1 MRILRFGAVTL
12 LLSLCSSAGLA
23 SADDGAVALLPFQ
36 GAQAAKV
43 RQNVQKGLAAA
54 DVELVPLKRVTAVV
68 KNTKGYAKQAA
79 KLDAGTLVRTR
90 VRRVEGRWVGDTDV
104 RNAKGQRVEKFRNT
118 SSSLTRLSNR
128 IVAGLMKSGRMQ
140 VAGAAGAAAAAP
152 RAEREAPP
160 APTQPRLVV
169 RPFTGAQAAKIRGA
183 AVRGL
188 RSEPVEMFPNKQ
200 FAAKAKSMG
209 VNLKSDGGHVAPASA
224 LAVSGL
230 IDGDVLYEDRVWSA
244 YVRLIDGDSAA
255 VISQH
260 YYDAST
266 SAALAKSVQANIG
279 SDFREDIRKL
289 GVAVPGAAVAVPGAA
304 VAAPI
309 AAATPTRSE
318 STSSEKKEKDEPK
331 PKAKKKRPKGDRPA
345 AVDIELDFRVVH
357 RTFGYK
363 DDVRGDLRDYKL
375 TAGPGV
381 GIKFQYYPG
390 AHFTAGVGAQFG
402 IDFEW
407 ERLFKIDSTRLD
419 ATGQEQSFPTESQQ
433 FLIGLRWRYP
443 KGRWEPSVVLGYGVH
458 RFSFGLSGPPVPG
471 EDNTAGIPS
480 VKYEFVRVG
489 GGFRVEIGKRELF
502 ILAASIAFRGTFSV
516 GPIGT
521 SLWFPEAKAN
531 GMDALLMMGFALGK
545 GFEIR
550 LSGDYRRYG
559 FDLNPVPGEAPYV
572 AGGALDQYWGG
583 ALGVAWRR

>member
-1 MRILRFGAVTL
+1 MRILRFGALTL
-12 LLSLCSSAGLA
+12 LLSLISFAGVA
-23 SADDGAVALLPFQ
+23 SADDRPVALLPFQ
-36 GAQAAKV
+36 GPQAAKV

-54 DVELVPLKRVTAVV
+54 EVELVSLKRVSSVV
-68 KNTKGYAKQAA
+68 KSTKGYAKQAA
-79 KLDAGTLVRTR
+79 KLQAGALVRAR
-90 VRRVEGRWVGDTDV
+90 IRRIEGRWVADAEV
-104 RNAKGQRVEKFRNT
+104 RSAKGQRVEKFRVT
-118 SSSLTRLSNR
+118 SSNMTRLSNR
-128 IVAGLMKSGRMQ
+128 IVAQLLKTGRMPL
-140 VAGAAGAAAAAP
+140 AGVT
-152 RAEREAPP
+152 AEASKAEPETP
-160 APTQPRLVV
+160 APTKPRLVI

-188 RSEPVEMFPNKQ
+188 RSGSVELFPNQK
-200 FAAKAKSMG
+200 FTAKAKSLG
-209 VNLKSDGGHVAPASA
+209 ADLKSEGGHVAPASA

-230 IDGDVLYEDRVWSA
+230 IDGDVLHEDGVWSA
-244 YVRLIDGDSAA
+244 YVRLTDGDSAN

-266 SAALAKSVQANIG
+266 ASALAKSVQTNIG
-279 SDFREDIRKL
+279 SDFRKDIKNL
-289 GVAVPGAAVAVPGAA
+289 GVKGPGAA

-309 AAATPTRSE
+309 AAATPAPAAPAKT
-318 STSSEKKEKDEPK
+318 KEEDEPK
-331 PKAKKKRPKGDRPA
+331 KTKKKRAKGERPA

-357 RTFGYK
+357 RTFRYNE
-363 DDVRGDLRDYKL
+363 DLRGDLRDYTL
-375 TAGPGV
+375 SVGPGV

-402 IDFEW
+402 VDFEW
-407 ERLFKIDSTRLD
+407 ERLFNIDSTRAD
-419 ATGQEQSFPTESQQ
+419 GQTFPTDSQQ

-458 RFSFGLSGPPVPG
+458 NFGFGLSGPPVPG

-480 VKYEFVRVG
+480 VKYEFVRLG
-489 GGFRVEIGKRELF
+489 AGFRVAVGKKEIF
-502 ILAASIAFRGTFSV
+502 ILATNISFRGVFSV
-516 GPIGT
+516 GGIGT
-521 SLWFPEAKAN
+521 NLWFPEAKAN
-531 GMDALLMMGFALGK
+531 GMDALLMLGFALPK

-559 FDLNPVPGEAPYV
+559 FDLNPVPPDPPYV

>member
-1 MRILRFGAVTL
+1 MQILRFGAMTL
-12 LLSLCSSAGLA
+12 LLSLCSSAGTA
-23 SADDGAVALLPFQ
+23 SADEGRAALLPFQ

-43 RQNVQKGLAAA
+43 RQNVQKGLASSEV
-54 DVELVPLKRVTAVV
+54 DLVSLKRVTSVV
-68 KNTKGYAKQAA
+68 RSTKGYAKQAA
-79 KLDAGTLVRTR
+79 KLDASALVRTR
-90 VRRVEGRWVGDTDV
+90 VRRVEGRWVGDTEV
-104 RNAKGQRVEKFRNT
+104 RNAKGQRVEKFRST
-118 SSSLTRLSNR
+118 SSSLMRLSNR
-128 IVAGLMKSGRMQ
+128 IVAGLMKTGRMPL
-140 VAGAAGAAAAAP
+140 AGAVGAAASGTK
-152 RAEREAPP
+152 AEAKTP
-160 APTQPRLVV
+160 APTEPRLVI
-169 RPFTGAQAAKIRGA
+169 RPFAGAQAGKIRGA

-188 RSEPVEMFPNKQ
+188 RSEPVELFPSKR
-200 FAAKAKSMG
+200 FDAKAKSMG
-209 VNLKSDGGHVAPASA
+209 VNLKSEGGHIAPASA

-244 YVRLIDGDSAA
+244 YVRLVDGDSAK

-279 SDFREDIRKL
+279 SDFRKDIRKL
-289 GVAVPGAAVAVPGAA
+289 GVAVPGAA

-309 AAATPTRSE
+309 AAATPTRGE
-318 STSSEKKEKDEPK
+318 STESKQQERDEPK
-331 PKAKKKRPKGDRPA
+331 TKAATKAKTKRPKGDRPA
-345 AVDIELDFRVVH
+345 AVDIEIDFRVVH
-357 RTFGYK
+357 RRFDYK
-363 DDVRGDLRDYKL
+363 DDLRGDLRDYKL

-381 GIKFQYYPG
+381 GIKFQYFPG

-402 IDFEW
+402 VDFEW

-419 ATGQEQSFPTESQQ
+419 ENFEEQSFPTESQQ

-443 KGRWEPSVVLGYGVH
+443 KGRWEPSVVIGYGVQ

-471 EDNTAGIPS
+471 EDNTAGIPG

-489 GGFRVEIGKRELF
+489 GGFRVEIGKKELF

-516 GPIGT
+516 GGIGT
-521 SLWFPEAKAN
+521 SVWFPEAKAN
-531 GMDALLMMGFALGK
+531 GMDALLMIGFALPK

-559 FDLNPVPGEAPYV
+559 FDLNPVPPDPPYV
-572 AGGALDQYWGG
+572 AGGALDQYFGG
-583 ALGVAWRR
+583 ALGVAWRY

>member
-1 MRILRFGAVTL
+1 MRILRFGAMTL
-12 LLSLCSSAGLA
+12 LLSLCWSAGLA
-23 SADDGAVALLPFQ
+23 SADDDAVALLPFQ

-90 VRRVEGRWVGDTDV
+90 VRRVEGRWVGDTEV

-128 IVAGLMKSGRMQ
+128 IVAALMQSGRMP
-140 VAGAAGAAAAAP
+140 VGGATGAAAAAA
-152 RAEREAPP
+152 RAEPETP
-160 APTQPRLVV
+160 APTQPRLVI
-169 RPFTGAQAAKIRGA
+169 RPFTGAQAGKIRGA

-188 RSEPVEMFPNKQ
+188 RAEPVEMLPNKQ

-209 VNLKSDGGHVAPASA
+209 VNLKSEGGHVAPASA

-244 YVRLIDGDSAA
+244 YIRLVDGDSAE

-279 SDFREDIRKL
+279 SDFRKDIRKL
-289 GVAVPGAAVAVPGAA
+289 GVAVPGAA

-309 AAATPTRSE
+309 AAATPTPSE
-318 STSSEKKEKDEPK
+318 STSSKIKEKDEPK
-331 PKAKKKRPKGDRPA
+331 PKATKKRRKGDLPA
-345 AVDIELDFRVVH
+345 AVDIEIDFRVVH
-357 RTFGYK
+357 RTFNYN
-363 DDVRGDLRDYKL
+363 DDLRGDLRDYKL

-443 KGRWEPSVVLGYGVH
+443 KGRWEPSIVLGYGVH
-458 RFSFGLSGPPVPG
+458 RFSFGLSGPPVPNQ
-471 EDNTAGIPS
+471 DNTAGVPS
-480 VKYEFVRVG
+480 VKYEFVRLG
-489 GGFRVEIGKRELF
+489 GGFRVAIGKKELF

-521 SLWFPEAKAN
+521 NLWFPEAKAN
-531 GMDALLMMGFALGK
+531 GMDALLMMGFALPK

-572 AGGALDQYWGG
+572 AGGALDQYFGG
-583 ALGVAWRR
+583 AVGVAWRR

>member
-1 MRILRFGAVTL
+1 MRILRFGAMTL

-23 SADDGAVALLPFQ
+23 SADDGPVALLPFQ
-36 GAQAAKV
+36 GTQAAKV

-54 DVELVPLKRVTAVV
+54 KVDLVSLKRVTAVV
-68 KNTKGYAKQAA
+68 KNTQGYAKQAA
-79 KLDAGTLVRTR
+79 ELNAGTLVRTR
-90 VRRVEGRWVGDTDV
+90 VRRVEGRWIGDTDI

-118 SSSLTRLSNR
+118 SSSLIRLSNR
-128 IVAGLMKSGRMQ
+128 IVAQLMKTGRMPLL
-140 VAGAAGAAAAAP
+140 GAAGAAAAAP
-152 RAEREAPP
+152 KAEPQTP

-169 RPFTGAQAAKIRGA
+169 RPFTGVQAGKIRGA
-183 AVRGL
+183 AVSGL
-188 RSEPVEMFPNKQ
+188 RSESVEMFPNKQ

-209 VNLKSDGGHVAPASA
+209 VNLKSEGGHVAPASA

-230 IDGDVLYEDRVWSA
+230 IDGDVLHEDGVWSA
-244 YVRLIDGDSAA
+244 YVRLVDGDSAK

-260 YYDAST
+260 FYDAST
-266 SAALAKSVQANIG
+266 SAALAKSVQTNIG
-279 SDFREDIRKL
+279 SDFRKDIKKL
-289 GVAVPGAAVAVPGAA
+289 GVAVPGAAVA
-304 VAAPI
+304 APM
-309 AAATPTRSE
+309 AAATPTRGE
-318 STSSEKKEKDEPK
+318 STSSKEKEKAESK
-331 PKAKKKRPKGDRPA
+331 PKTKTKRRKDDRPA

-357 RTFGYK
+357 RTFQYN
-363 DDVRGDLRDYKL
+363 DVLPNDPRGDLRDYKL

-381 GIKFQYYPG
+381 GIKFQYFPG

-407 ERLFKIDSTRLD
+407 ERLFKIDSTRAD
-419 ATGQEQSFPTESQQ
+419 GATFPTEAQQ
-433 FLIGLRWRYP
+433 FLVGLRWRYP
-443 KGRWEPSVVLGYGVH
+443 KGRWEPSVVIDYGVQ

-480 VKYEFVRVG
+480 VKYEFIRVG
-489 GGFRVEIGKRELF
+489 GGFRVAIGKKELV
-502 ILAASIAFRGTFSV
+502 ILAANIAFRGTFSV
-516 GPIGT
+516 GGIGT
-521 SLWFPEAKAN
+521 NVWFPEAKAN
-531 GMDALLMMGFALGK
+531 GMDALLMMGFALPK

-559 FDLNPVPGEAPYV
+559 FDLNPVPPDPPYV

>member
-12 LLSLCSSAGLA
+12 VLSLCSSSGLA
-23 SADDGAVALLPFQ
+23 AADDGPVALLPFQ

-54 DVELVPLKRVTAVV
+54 DVDLVPLKRVTAVM

-104 RNAKGQRVEKFRNT
+104 RNAKGQRVEKFRST

-128 IVAGLMKSGRMQ
+128 IVAALMKSGRMP
-140 VAGAAGAAAAAP
+140 VAGVAGAAAAAP
-152 RAEREAPP
+152 RAEPKAP

-188 RSEPVEMFPNKQ
+188 RSEPVELFPNKQ

-244 YVRLIDGDSAA
+244 YVRLIDGDSAE

-279 SDFREDIRKL
+279 SDFRKDIRKL
-289 GVAVPGAAVAVPGAA
+289 GVAVPGAAVAAPLA
-304 VAAPI
+304 V
-309 AAATPTRSE
+309 ATPTRPE
-318 STSSEKKEKDEPK
+318 STSSIKEVKDEPK
-331 PKAKKKRPKGDRPA
+331 PTAKKKRTKGDRPA
-345 AVDIELDFRVVH
+345 AVDIELDFRIVH
-357 RTFGYK
+357 RKFGYN
-363 DDVRGDLRDYKL
+363 DVLSGDLRDFTLK
-375 TAGPGV
+375 AGPGV
-381 GIKFQYYPG
+381 GIKFQYFPG

-407 ERLFKIDSTRLD
+407 ERLFNFDSTRLD
-419 ATGQEQSFPTESQQ
+419 ANGQEQSFPTEAQQ

-458 RFSFGLSGPPVPG
+458 RFSFGVSGPLVPG

-521 SLWFPEAKAN
+521 SLWFPEATAN

-572 AGGALDQYWGG
+572 AGGALDQYFSG

>member
-1 MRILRFGAVTL
+1 MRILRFGAMTL
-12 LLSLCSSAGLA
+12 LLSLCSSSGLA
-23 SADDGAVALLPFQ
+23 SADDGPVALLPFQ

-54 DVELVPLKRVTAVV
+54 EVDVVALKRVTAVV

-79 KLDAGTLVRTR
+79 KLDASTLVKTR
-90 VRRVEGRWVGDTDV
+90 VRRAEGRWIGDTEV
-104 RNAKGQRVEKFRNT
+104 RNAKGQRIEKFRNT
-118 SSSLTRLSNR
+118 SSSLIRLSNR
-128 IVAGLMKSGRMQ
+128 IVAALMKSGRMP
-140 VAGAAGAAAAAP
+140 VAGAVGAAAAAP
-152 RAEREAPP
+152 KAEPEVP
-160 APTQPRLVV
+160 APTQPRLVI
-169 RPFTGAQAAKIRGA
+169 RPFTGAQTGKIRGA

-188 RSEPVEMFPNKQ
+188 RSEPVEMLPNKQ

-209 VNLKSDGGHVAPASA
+209 VNLKSEGGHVAPASA

-244 YVRLIDGDSAA
+244 YIRLVDGDSAK

-279 SDFREDIRKL
+279 SDFRKDIRKL
-289 GVAVPGAAVAVPGAA
+289 GVDVPGAA

-309 AAATPTRSE
+309 AAATPTRPQSI
-318 STSSEKKEKDEPK
+318 SSKEIEKDERT
-331 PKAKKKRPKGDRPA
+331 PKAKPKRRKGDLPA
-345 AVDIELDFRVVH
+345 AVDIEIDFRVVH
-357 RTFGYK
+357 RTFNYK
-363 DDVRGDLRDYKL
+363 DDIRGDLRDYKL

-381 GIKFQYYPG
+381 GTKFQYFPG

-402 IDFEW
+402 VDFEW
-407 ERLFKIDSTRLD
+407 ERLFKIDSTRRD
-419 ATGQEQSFPTESQQ
+419 ATTGQEQSFPTESQQ

-471 EDNTAGIPS
+471 EDNTAGVPS
-480 VKYEFVRVG
+480 VKYEFVRLG
-489 GGFRVEIGKRELF
+489 GGFRVAIGKKELF
-502 ILAASIAFRGTFSV
+502 ILATSIAFRGTFAV
-516 GPIGT
+516 GGIGT

-531 GMDALLMMGFALGK
+531 GMDALLMMGFALPK

-559 FDLNPVPGEAPYV
+559 FDLNPVPPDPPYV
-572 AGGALDQYWGG
+572 AGGALDQYFGG
-583 ALGVAWRR
+583 ALGVAWRH

>member
-12 LLSLCSSAGLA
+12 LLGLCSSAGLA

-104 RNAKGQRVEKFRNT
+104 RNAEGQRVEKFRNT

-128 IVAGLMKSGRMQ
+128 IVAALRQSGRMP
-140 VAGAAGAAAAAP
+140 VGGATGAAAAAA
-152 RAEREAPP
+152 RAEPETS
-160 APTQPRLVV
+160 APTQPRLVI
-169 RPFTGAQAAKIRGA
+169 RPFTGAQAGKIRGA

-188 RSEPVEMFPNKQ
+188 RAEPVEMLPNKQ

-209 VNLKSDGGHVAPASA
+209 VNLKSEGGHVAPASA

-244 YVRLIDGDSAA
+244 YIRLVDGDSAA

-279 SDFREDIRKL
+279 SDFRKDIKKL
-289 GVAVPGAAVAVPGAA
+289 GVAVPGAA

-309 AAATPTRSE
+309 AAATPTPE
-318 STSSEKKEKDEPK
+318 STSPKITDKDEPK
-331 PKAKKKRPKGDRPA
+331 PQAKKKRPKGDRPA
-345 AVDIELDFRVVH
+345 AVDIEIDFRVVH
-357 RTFGYK
+357 RTFDYK
-363 DDVRGDLRDYKL
+363 DDLRGDLRDYKL

-480 VKYEFVRVG
+480 VKYEFVRLG
-489 GGFRVEIGKRELF
+489 GGFRVEIGKKELF

-516 GPIGT
+516 GGIGT
-521 SLWFPEAKAN
+521 NLWFPEAKAN
-531 GMDALLMMGFALGK
+531 GMDALLMMGFALPK

-572 AGGALDQYWGG
+572 AGGALDQYFGG
-583 ALGVAWRR
+583 AVGVAWRR

>member
-1 MRILRFGAVTL
+1 MRIVRFGAMTL
-12 LLSLCSSAGLA
+12 LLGLCLSSGRA
-23 SADDGAVALLPFQ
+23 SADDGPVALLPFQ

-43 RQNVQKGLAAA
+43 RQKVQKGLAGAEV
-54 DVELVPLKRVTAVV
+54 DLVALKRVNAVV
-68 KNTKGYAKQAA
+68 RNTKGYAKRAA
-79 KLDAGTLVRTR
+79 RLDAGTLVRTR
-90 VRRVEGRWVGDTDV
+90 VRRVEGRWVGDTEV
-104 RNAKGQRVEKFRNT
+104 RNAKGQRIEKFRHT

-128 IVAGLMKSGRMQ
+128 IVAELMKTGRMPL
-140 VAGAAGAAAAAP
+140 AGAARAAAP
-152 RAEREAPP
+152 KAEPKMP
-160 APTQPRLVV
+160 APTQPRLVI
-169 RPFTGAQAAKIRGA
+169 RPFTGAQSGKVRGA

-188 RSEPVEMFPNKQ
+188 RSEPVEMLPNKQ

-209 VNLKSDGGHVAPASA
+209 VNLRSEGGHVAPASA

-244 YVRLIDGDSAA
+244 YIRLVDGDSAK

-279 SDFREDIRKL
+279 SDFRKDIRKL
-289 GVAVPGAAVAVPGAA
+289 GVAVPGAA

-309 AAATPTRSE
+309 AAATPTRSD
-318 STSSEKKEKDEPK
+318 STSSQIKEKDEPK
-331 PKAKKKRPKGDRPA
+331 PKAKKKRRKGDRPA
-345 AVDIELDFRVVH
+345 AVDIEVDFRVVH
-357 RTFGYK
+357 RTFDYK
-363 DDVRGDLRDYKL
+363 DDLRGDLRDYKL

-381 GIKFQYYPG
+381 GTKFQYFPG

-419 ATGQEQSFPTESQQ
+419 ENLEEQSFPTESQQ

-489 GGFRVEIGKRELF
+489 GGFRVEIGKKELF

-516 GPIGT
+516 GGIGT
-521 SLWFPEAKAN
+521 NVWFPEAKAN
-531 GMDALLMMGFALGK
+531 GMDALLMMGFALPK

-559 FDLNPVPGEAPYV
+559 FDLNPVPPDPPYV
-572 AGGALDQYWGG
+572 AGGALDQYFAG
-583 ALGVAWRR
+583 ALGLAWRR

>member
-1 MRILRFGAVTL
+1 MRILRFVAVTL
-12 LLSLCSSAGLA
+12 SLSLCSSAGLA

-54 DVELVPLKRVTAVV
+54 DVDLVPLKRVTAVAR
-68 KNTKGYAKQAA
+68 NTKGYAERAA

-90 VRRVEGRWVGDTDV
+90 VRRVEGRWVGDTEV
-104 RNAKGQRVEKFRNT
+104 RNAKGQRVEKFRST
-118 SSSLTRLSNR
+118 SSSSTRLSNR
-128 IVAGLMKSGRMQ
+128 IVAALMKSGRMP
-140 VAGAAGAAAAAP
+140 VASAAGAAAAAP
-152 RAEREAPP
+152 RAEPETP
-160 APTQPRLVV
+160 APIHPRLVV
-169 RPFTGAQAAKIRGA
+169 RPFTGAQAGKIRGA

-188 RSEPVEMFPNKQ
+188 RSEPVEFFPNKH

-209 VNLKSDGGHVAPASA
+209 VNLKSNSGHVAPASA

-244 YVRLIDGDSAA
+244 YVRLIDGDSAK

-266 SAALAKSVQANIG
+266 SAALAKSVQARIG
-279 SDFREDIRKL
+279 SDFRKDIRKL
-289 GVAVPGAAVAVPGAA
+289 GVAVPGAAVAAPVA
-304 VAAPI
+304 VAA
-309 AAATPTRSE
+309 TTRGE

-331 PKAKKKRPKGDRPA
+331 PKAKKKRKGDRPA
-345 AVDIELDFRVVH
+345 AVDIQIDFRVVH
-357 RTFGYK
+357 RKFGYE
-363 DDVRGDLRDYKL
+363 DDLRGDLRDYTLK
-375 TAGPGV
+375 AGPGV
-381 GIKFQYYPG
+381 GVKFQYYPG

-407 ERLFKIDSTRLD
+407 ERLFKIDSTRAD
-419 ATGQEQSFPTESQQ
+419 GATFPTESQQ

-480 VKYEFVRVG
+480 VKYEFVRLG
-489 GGFRVEIGKRELF
+489 GGFRVAIGKNELF
-502 ILAASIAFRGTFSV
+502 ILAASVAFRGTFSV
-516 GPIGT
+516 GGIGT
-521 SLWFPEAKAN
+521 NVWFPQAKAN
-531 GMDALLMMGFALGK
+531 GMDALLMMGFALPK

-559 FDLNPVPGEAPYV
+559 FDLNPVPPDPPYV
-572 AGGALDQYWGG
+572 AGGALDQYFGG